1 MSSDGLS
8 QSEKVNLLFKN
19 YMNFTSTLDG
29 KEFFEETSLSNNTN
43 IFSNNILTKIP
54 PTNPIYTQVTDAN
67 ILKNYLTFS
76 GVSSVN
82 IDDSWLTD
90 KTTSFSGTFAVN
102 STSDNDR
109 TLLRLTKIKLDYLGG
124 GSAAFICKDLNGAN
138 ILQNLIP
145 SNYAASGY
153 SLSLEY
159 YHSGTLKPVGWLATR
174 NELSGAGFIGTS
186 VNFGGALFDAKNGV
200 VTFYDVNGDA
210 ATVFTDIS
218 SSFFLTGTK
227 YIGSK
232 GISTIGSTE
241 TQIDVTSANTLDFK
255 TDNQTRMSIDTSNV
269 TIINSDPSYSALD
282 VSATSAIQF
291 PVGTTAQRP
300 NVGNGKI
307 RYNSTVGEFEGYIE
321 GHWKNLGGVIDV
333 DKDTYISAETN
344 PGTDNDE
351 IKIYTGGVERIRVN
365 ANETINIYTNLD
377 ISGNLDVS
385 GDIDVSGNL
394 DVSGNFD
401 LSGNCIIK
409 NNIQVDGRFTSDIK
423 MRGQKFRIQR

>member
-19 YMNFTSTLDG
+19 YMNFTSTLDD

-54 PTNPIYTQVTDAN
+54 PANPSYTNVSDAN
-67 ILKNYLTFS
+67 VLKNYLTFS

-82 IDDSWLTD
+82 IDNSWLTD
-90 KTTSFSGTFAVN
+90 KTSFSGTFAVN
-102 STSDNDR
+102 STSDIDR

-124 GSAAFICKDLNGAN
+124 GSAAFICKDINGAN

-159 YHSGTLKPVGWLATR
+159 NHSGTLKPIGWLATR
-174 NELSGAGFIGTS
+174 NELSGTGFIGTS

-200 VTFYDVNGDA
+200 VTFYDVSGDA

-227 YIGSK
+227 YIGGK

-241 TQIDVTSANTLDFK
+241 TQIDVTSRNTLDFK

-269 TIINSDPSYSALD
+269 TIINSDASYSALD

-307 RYNSTVGEFEGYIE
+307 RYNSTVGGFEGYIE
-321 GHWKNLGGVIDV
+321 GYWKNLGGVIDV

-365 ANETINIYTNLD
+365 ANDTINIYTNLD

-385 GDIDVSGNL
+385 GDL
-394 DVSGNFD
+394 DVSGN
-401 LSGNCIIK
+401 CILK
-409 NNIQVDGRFTSDIK
+409 NDIRVDGRFTSDIK

>member
-8 QSEKVNLLFKN
+8 QTEKVNLLFKN

-54 PTNPIYTQVTDAN
+54 PTDPIYTEVTDVN
-67 ILKNYLTFS
+67 VLKNYLIFS
-76 GVSSVN
+76 GLSSVN
-82 IDDSWLTD
+82 IDESWLAD
-90 KTTSFSGTFAVN
+90 KRTFSGTFAVN
-102 STSDNDR
+102 STNDIDR

-124 GSAAFICKDLNGAN
+124 GSAAFICKDIGGAN
-138 ILQNLIP
+138 ILQNFIP

-159 YHSGTLKPVGWLATR
+159 NHSGTLKPVGWLATR
-174 NELSGAGFIGTS
+174 NELSGGGFIGTS

-232 GISTIGSTE
+232 GISTIGSNE
-241 TQIDVTSANTLDFK
+241 TQIDVTSTNTLDFK

-269 TIINSDPSYSALD
+269 TIINSDASYSALD

-300 NVGNGKI
+300 NVGDGKI

-321 GHWKNLGGVIDV
+321 GYWKNLGGVIDV
-333 DKDTYISAETN
+333 DQDTYISAETN
-344 PGTDNDE
+344 PGDNNNE

-365 ANETINIYTNLD
+365 ANETVNIYTNLD
-377 ISGNLDVS
+377 VS
-385 GDIDVSGNL
+385 GD
-394 DVSGNFD
+394 
-401 LSGNCIIK
+401 CIIK
-409 NNIQVDGRFTSDIK
+409 NDVRVDGRFTSDIK
-423 MRGQKFRIQR
+423 MRGQKFRIQK